1 MHGQQ
6 EPPLIAEEDKV
17 FLMKKLWC
25 HGQLLS
31 PIMGIV
37 TAIWSIIEYNTL
49 LTIEFIYCIV
59 AIILLPIWS
68 FLSWRSMNAK
78 WPPPSILVKCGLVLL
93 CYYVGIGIITGKHL
107 SHSTF
112 TLCLFIF
119 TILQLIETSA
129 YLFMVKLL
137 TPSLERQ
144 HNEELL

>member
-37 TAIWSIIEYNTL
+37 TAIWSIIEYDTL

-78 WPPPSILVKCGLVLL
+78 WPPPSILVKCGLFLL
-93 CYYVGIGIITGKHL
+93 CYYVGISIITGKYL